1 MKSCPI
7 LLWKEKTK
15 RVKGDISLCLLVSY
29 LVAISFIRLT
39 VRYGSV
45 VFGTNSHTSW
55 HTEGNNFLG
64 FSVGPALTGSSHMP
78 WLLCEL
84 AMCPS
89 EPVCLCMGEAFMP
102 REYHWARLLV
112 GRFCPEP
119 SLLLLLLSPTSLMS
133 TEQVF
138 LLLALLFGQSLPTGT
153 RKRKRSSCA
162 VSASMSP
169 LLFLAPS
176 GTGVLWSQGRDPAF
190 EKLITGQGYCS
201 LCAPFFPSAYS
212 RWRAALW
219 AQHWLALACAHINI
233 SFLQGPVYPAS
244 GHEEWNSRKKPKV
257 YHGLSLTGLNTS
269 TVFTM
274 APVLWVFFKG

>member
-1 MKSCPI
+1 MAVLCSVLIPTLHGTRKETAFLVLVLA
-7 LLWKEKTK
+7 LL
-15 RVKGDISLCLLVSY
+15 Y
-29 LVAISFIRLT
+29 
-39 VRYGSV
+39 
-45 VFGTNSHTSW
+45 
-55 HTEGNNFLG
+55 
-64 FSVGPALTGSSHMP
+64 LTGSSHMP

-84 AMCPS
+84 AMCAS
-89 EPVCLCMGEAFMP
+89 EPVCLCMGEAFVP
-102 REYHWARLLV
+102 REHHWARLLV

-119 SLLLLLLSPTSLMS
+119 FLLLLFLLSPTSLMS

-153 RKRKRSSCA
+153 RKRKRSSCT

-190 EKLITGQGYCS
+190 EKLITGRGCCS

-219 AQHWLALACAHINI
+219 AQYWLALACAHINI

-244 GHEEWNSRKKPKV
+244 GHEKWNSRKKPKV

-274 APVLWVFFKG
+274 APVLWVFLRANCEPCWKVCVGRSTSFFPFNLNSSPSWHDNPSIKS